1 MNRFLLFSLTIPT
14 LLVSTTIAQTQL
26 VRGKVEDVRNTQNQ
40 FFLDCTNLKVVS
52 TTMDLNK
59 IVGLQGDLL
68 VVNTGSATNPVLDVQ
83 SFTPAAKI
91 FDMGNLDLNKSAR
104 WQVNAAPGT
113 FATMMVAPTSATSY
127 LPLGPIGT
135 WLLGLN
141 AQFLA
146 SGVTNG
152 QAQFEISFTM
162 PNAPELVGISISG
175 QAFTF
180 SNGNVLLSNTD
191 CKEVRAN

>member
-1 MNRFLLFSLTIPT
+1 MHRFLLFSLTIPT
-14 LLVSTTIAQTQL
+14 LLASTAIAQTQL

-68 VVNTGSATNPVLDVQ
+68 VVNTGSATNPVLDVH

-113 FATMMVAPTSATSY
+113 FATMMVAPTSATGY

-180 SNGNVLLSNTD
+180 SNGNVLLSNPD
-191 CKEVRAN
+191 CTEVRAN